1 MIGTAYT
8 RHSGPAVQAR
18 MEESDLEGF
27 LKEINAICPP
37 AQLTREEVS
46 FYHFG
51 LLPVSEGQALD
62 DPHPDPDRHSVI
74 YDHESQDGLKGLISV
89 KSTKYTTAPQSAEKV
104 LKLIIAK
111 GHGPARVSTFPSEPP
126 SGDKKSVEDDL
137 RQISLPEQGG
147 ASATLAAHFWENY
160 GPRSRE
166 VIRNARQTP
175 GTFRSISTHPLCTV
189 DEVLYGLREEMA
201 LKLSDI
207 VFRRTSLA
215 QAGLPSLDA
224 LRQTAQVMALELGWD
239 EKRQQRE
246 IEEVVQVYQPLRE
259 NK

>member
-1 MIGTAYT
+1 
-8 RHSGPAVQAR
+8 
-18 MEESDLEGF
+18 
-27 LKEINAICPP
+27 
-37 AQLTREEVS
+37 
-46 FYHFG
+46 
-51 LLPVSEGQALD
+51 
-62 DPHPDPDRHSVI
+62 
-74 YDHESQDGLKGLISV
+74 
-89 KSTKYTTAPQSAEKV
+89 
-104 LKLIIAK
+104 
-111 GHGPARVSTFPSEPP
+111 VSTYPSEPP

-137 RQISLPEQGG
+137 QRISLPEQGG
-147 ASATLAAHFWENY
+147 SPAALAAHFWENY
-160 GPRSRE
+160 GPRSGE

-175 GTFRSISTHPLCTV
+175 GTFRPISTDPICTV
-189 DEVLYGLREEMA
+189 DEVLYGLRKEMA

-246 IEEVVQVYQPLRE
+246 IEEVVRVYQPLRE